1 MLIEGK
7 HICRY
12 CNEAFEW
19 FYLVPQKYNSSR
31 LMDVE
36 TIPNNK
42 VGIYYVIKSVEKD
55 GYILPLKAT
64 IYCPKCGKLDELE
77 IKYDDK

>member
-1 MLIEGK
+1 
-7 HICRY
+7 
-12 CNEAFEW
+12 
-19 FYLVPQKYNSSR
+19 
-31 LMDVE
+31 MDVE